1 MSFSHFDDLRLF
13 SSGQWPIRGSPI
25 PQIPVT
31 LSCTRLLSCFFLY
44 LFYREDCSTPA
55 REWDKH
61 NARYCYCCYYD
72 AYDEDDDDD
81 EDNNF
86 YNFILIFIVVIVIV
100 IVIFI
105 VIVKVPISSKL
116 LFPHLILNFMQ

>member
-1 MSFSHFDDLRLF
+1 MTFVCFRRDNCHFEVPPF
-13 SSGQWPIRGSPI
+13 FKF
-25 PQIPVT
+25 
-31 LSCTRLLSCFFLY
+31 LLPGVALDCSAVFFLH

-55 REWDKH
+55 PEWDKH